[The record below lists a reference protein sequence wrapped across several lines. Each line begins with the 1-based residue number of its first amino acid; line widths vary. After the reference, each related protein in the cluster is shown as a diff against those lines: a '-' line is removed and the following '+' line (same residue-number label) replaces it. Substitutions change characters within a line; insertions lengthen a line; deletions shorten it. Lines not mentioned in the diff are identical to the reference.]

1 MTDERGM
8 AIVGAGHVGGRAA
21 QTLREAGWLGRITLI
36 GAEPH
41 MPYERPPLSKDL
53 LTARREAEHCRLRP
67 REAWVEDGIE
77 HVVATVQAIDPR
89 EQVLR
94 LDDGRTIAYEALLLA
109 TGGDARRLSIPGANS
124 AGVHC
129 LRTLDDALG
138 IRQRL
143 TPGARVVVIGG
154 GFIGLEVAAS
164 ARMCECDV
172 TVVEGASRLMGRAV
186 PEPIAARA
194 HALHERKGV
203 RLLLGAAPLAIETGE
218 NASLV
223 VRLESGDALYADT
236 VVVGIGI
243 EPADA
248 LARAAGLDVE
258 RGIVVG
264 QTLETSARNVY
275 AAGDVAVFPSR
286 FGTHRIRQETW
297 HNAETQS
304 QLAARNMLGAR
315 EAYRAL
321 PWFWSD
327 QFDYQLQVA
336 GEPGLGR
343 QSVVRSIADDAEI
356 HFHLDSGGRL
366 VGASGLGPAGA
377 FVREMKLARMLVD
390 REAVIGQAELA
401 DLGVKLKRFL

>member
-21 QTLREAGWLGRITLI
+21 QTLREAGWQGRITLI

-77 HVVATVQAIDPR
+77 HVVATVQALDPR

-154 GFIGLEVAAS
+154 EFIGLEVAAS

-203 RLLLGAAPLAIETGE
+203 RLLLGAAPLE
-218 NASLV
+218 
-223 VRLESGDALYADT
+223 
-236 VVVGIGI
+236 
-243 EPADA
+243 
-248 LARAAGLDVE
+248 
-258 RGIVVG
+258 
-264 QTLETSARNVY
+264 
-275 AAGDVAVFPSR
+275 
-286 FGTHRIRQETW
+286 
-297 HNAETQS
+297 
-304 QLAARNMLGAR
+304 
-315 EAYRAL
+315 
-321 PWFWSD
+321 
-327 QFDYQLQVA
+327 
-336 GEPGLGR
+336 
-343 QSVVRSIADDAEI
+343 
-356 HFHLDSGGRL
+356 
-366 VGASGLGPAGA
+366 
-377 FVREMKLARMLVD
+377 
-390 REAVIGQAELA
+390 
-401 DLGVKLKRFL
+401 

>member
-21 QTLREAGWLGRITLI
+21 QTLREAGWQGRITLI

-53 LTARREAEHCRLRP
+53 LTAQREAEHCRLRP
-67 REAWVEDGIE
+67 REAWEEDGIE
-77 HVVATVQAIDPR
+77 HVVATVQALDPR

-109 TGGDARRLSIPGANS
+109 TGGHARRLSIPGANS

-164 ARMCECDV
+164 ARMRECDV
-172 TVVEGASRLMGRAV
+172 TVIEGASRLMGRAV

-194 HALHERKGV
+194 RALHERNGV

-218 NASLV
+218 DASLV
-223 VRLESGDALYADT
+223 VRLESGDALHADT

-248 LARAAGLDVE
+248 LARAAGLDVG

-264 QTLETSARNVY
+264 ETLETSARNVY

-315 EAYRAL
+315 EPYRVL

-343 QSVVRSIADDAEI
+343 ESVVRSIADDAEI
-356 HFHLDSGGRL
+356 HFHLDGGGRL
-366 VGASGLGPAGA
+366 VGASGLGQAGA
-377 FVREMKLARMLVD
+377 FAREMKLARMLVD
-390 REAVIGQAELA
+390 REAVIGRAELA
-401 DLGVKLKRFL
+401 DLGVKLKSLL

>member
-21 QTLREAGWLGRITLI
+21 QTLREAGWQGRITLI

-67 REAWVEDGIE
+67 REAWEEDGIE
-77 HVVATVQAIDPR
+77 HVVATVQALDPR

-203 RLLLGAAPLAIETGE
+203 RLLLGAAPLAIESGE
-218 NASLV
+218 DASLV

-264 QTLETSARNVY
+264 ETLETSARNVY

-356 HFHLDSGGRL
+356 HFHLD
-366 VGASGLGPAGA
+366 
-377 FVREMKLARMLVD
+377 
-390 REAVIGQAELA
+390 
-401 DLGVKLKRFL
+401 